1 MVFGYAFTKYHLILS
16 LRVQHFETYKSYK
29 YLKFAFE
36 NVSRTTPRVIFRSSA
51 NRKSGENM
59 RHFWWL
65 SSIVAGT
72 DAEILGMSENG
83 VYPQW
88 NSHLVGI
95 MISKTIGCR
104 GTLFSDKPILLQT
117 WVSPR
122 DPPIARS
129 TPWGGDPLRPTLHF
143 CLMQGC
149 GNPLA
154 FNWWLAPESPPNIG
168 CLKKQHG
175 KHLVVRGLICM
186 ATHLVGGL
194 LRQFPQKL
202 FQSMVF
208 VRLWVRL
215 G

>member
-72 DAEILGMSENG
+72 DAERVGMSENG
-83 VYPQW
+83 VCAQW

-95 MISKTIGCR
+95 MISKTIVCR
-104 GTLFSDKPILLQT
+104 GTLIFGQT
-117 WVSPR
+117 H
-122 DPPIARS
+122 IAS
-129 TPWGGDPLRPTLHF
+129 NMGISSRPTDCAIYALRGRPSAPNSSF
-143 CLMQGC
+143 LPDAGLWKSSGFQLMTGSWISSKYWMSQ
-149 GNPLA
+149 
-154 FNWWLAPESPPNIG
+154 E
-168 CLKKQHG
+168 
-175 KHLVVRGLICM
+175 
-186 ATHLVGGL
+186 AT
-194 LRQFPQKL
+194 
-202 FQSMVF
+202 
-208 VRLWVRL
+208 W
-215 G
+215 